1 MMDTPVVVDSAR
13 SLLKTIRSL
22 LEMVWQDL
30 QVERAN
36 RVISSNTIS
45 QAMAGHD
52 SSGAMARQE
61 SRKSNSFKYHP
72 ADW

>member
-1 MMDTPVVVDSAR
+1 MDTPVVVDSVR
-13 SLLKTIRSL
+13 SLLKTIRSI

-36 RVISSNTIS
+36 KVIISNRLSQVMVNNEPS
-45 QAMAGHD
+45 QAIV
-52 SSGAMARQE
+52 RNE
-61 SRKSNSFKYHP
+61 SRKSNAFKYHP